1 MVSSLLEGG
10 GSDGLILLPTVS
22 RVCQG
27 RDSPGVELVRPS
39 EGKTTLDA
47 MTTDSPTDR
56 ALHAAVATAREL
68 ARGVGEAVVL
78 KDGSNLL
85 VHLRPAPVVA
95 RVATGTAEMRPD
107 GAALAREVAIALTL
121 ARAGAPVVPPSGEL
135 PPGPHRRDG
144 FTLSFWQHVAA
155 ADRPLDAYEAGR
167 RLRICHEALAELGGS
182 KGGAASAEASAPPLD
197 LPRLGALVEAEAIVE
212 RLAADGTLGTADAAL
227 LRAVGMRTRDRVEGL
242 ALPLQP
248 IHGDAHVRNVID
260 DPVRGPLWN
269 DWEDAFLGP
278 RAWDLACLY
287 AALPPFG
294 THDPAAAGQAYRG
307 YGAPVHADVLRAL
320 VAARRFQ
327 LLAWGAAL
335 ARGRPERRPWV
346 DERIAQLRERENARG

>member
-1 MVSSLLEGG
+1 MGE
-10 GSDGLILLPTVS
+10 PT
-22 RVCQG
+22 Q
-27 RDSPGVELVRPS
+27 
-39 EGKTTLDA
+39 
-47 MTTDSPTDR
+47 TDR
-56 ALHAAVATAREL
+56 ALRAAVTVAREL
-68 ARGVGEAVVL
+68 GVGVEEPVVL
-78 KDGSNLL
+78 EEGSNLL
-85 VHLRPAPVVA
+85 VVLRPAAVVA
-95 RVATGTAEMRPD
+95 RVATGTAATRPD
-107 GAALAREVAIALTL
+107 GVALVREVAIAGAL
-121 ARAGAPVVPPSGEL
+121 ARAGAPVVAPSDEL

-144 FTLSFWQHVAA
+144 FMLSFWEHVPIA

-167 RLRICHEALAELGGS
+167 RLRACHEALAELDA
-182 KGGAASAEASAPPLD
+182 KGGGPCGAGADPAGVAFD
-197 LPRLGALVEAEAIVE
+197 LTRMGALSEAQEIVGRLARAGDVDAGDAELLRTVGARVRERVE
-212 RLAADGTLGTADAAL
+212 R
-227 LRAVGMRTRDRVEGL
+227 L

-248 IHGDAHVRNVID
+248 IHGDAHLRNAID
-260 DPVRGPLWN
+260 HATRGPLWS

-335 ARGRPERRPWV
+335 ARTQPQRRPWF
-346 DERIAQLRERENARG
+346 EQRLAWLREREQQRGRGS